1 MGFTVSDYRYR
12 INGVLSTDATVMQNM
27 ETLSRAAQSWFT
39 YDVTQGKWAVI
50 INTTGNSIASF
61 DDSNITGPVS
71 ISGTGLSDLYNRVR
85 VEFPHVDL
93 DDQVDFVEIAIP
105 LEDRN
110 SNEPDNTLNISFD
123 VINDPVMA
131 EMLGLV
137 ELKQSRVDR
146 VIKFTTDYSYIGLK
160 AGDLID
166 VTNSVLGFT
175 NKVFRII
182 SLEEADD
189 EAISIS
195 ITATE
200 YDANVYDVSDLFRF
214 ERSNE
219 NGIVTK
225 GAIDPPTTPIITA
238 YEQSVRPGV
247 DLETIVPSGIV
258 EKIEF
263 WYSTNNT
270 NFILVGTESPSGG
283 GTYEFGDTV
292 IFNYDKF
299 DAAGNV
305 YVKCRA
311 LNSTTT
317 SEYSPTASLIGFTPV
332 QVTDAIG
339 ADTEILDDEGNPI
352 LTQLAISAA
361 LAGLD
366 AFLGGNDDM
375 GQVVGDVATA
385 AASEEV
391 EDQLSEKDVQSVAFT
406 SETIAESTVIS
417 TLNAAATTSND
428 YNVYDNATTEANLI
442 SSTLTVPAG
451 YDRLTI
457 EVKTPVCGMNYYM
470 LDQGNTIQSMSVF
483 AQPSFEISIKN
494 GNTTVGLSTI
504 DWNSN
509 YNKLAIPNPAAGNYT
524 VSLKIIPT
532 YDLNMFW
539 FREDA
544 GTGNE
549 NYIYFYDFAGTGG
562 SSTCDFDY
570 SLVKQL

>member
-1 MGFTVSDYRYR
+1 MGFTISDYRYR

-39 YDVTQGKWAVI
+39 YDVTEGKWAVI

-105 LEDRN
+105 SEDRN
-110 SNEPDNTLNISFD
+110 PNEPDNTLNISFD

-131 EMLGLV
+131 EMLGLI
-137 ELKQSRVDR
+137 ELKQSRVDK

-166 VTNSVLGFT
+166 VTNTVLGFT

-200 YDANVYDVSDLFRF
+200 YDANVYDVSDLFRY

-238 YEQSVRPGV
+238 YEQTARPGV
-247 DLETIVPSGIV
+247 DIETTVPSGIV

-263 WYSTNNT
+263 WYSTDDT

-283 GTYEFGDTV
+283 GTYEFADTV

-305 YVKCRA
+305 FAKCRA
-311 LNSTTT
+311 VNSTTA
-317 SEYSPTASLIGFTPV
+317 SEYSPTASLIGFAPV
-332 QVTDAIG
+332 QVTDAL
-339 ADTEILDDEGNPI
+339 DNNTEILDDSGSPI
-352 LTQLAISAA
+352 AKQLGLSA
-361 LAGLD
+361 LMGGLD
-366 AFLGGNDDM
+366 FFLDGNDDM
-375 GQVVGDVATA
+375 GQVVT
-385 AASEEV
+385 ENV
-391 EDQLSEKDVQSVAFT
+391 EGQLSGNDVQSVAFT
-406 SETIAESTVIS
+406 SETIAESTVIPI
-417 TLNAAATTSND
+417 LNAAAVTSFDN
-428 YNVYDNATTEANLI
+428 YVYDVDTVVANPI
-442 SSTLTVPAG
+442 SSTITVPAG
-451 YDRLTI
+451 YNRLTI
-457 EVKTPVCGMNYYM
+457 EVKTPLCEMDYEM
-470 LDQGNTIQSMSVF
+470 LDQSNTVQTMTLYAQPAFSISVRTGNTV
-483 AQPSFEISIKN
+483 
-494 GNTTVGLSTI
+494 VGVSTI

-509 YNKLAIPNPAAGNYT
+509 FNKLVVTDPVAGDYT
-524 VSLKIIPT
+524 VRMIIIPT
-532 YDLNMFW
+532 YDLNMYW
-539 FREDA
+539 ERPDV
-544 GTGNE
+544 GLGQE
-549 NYIYFYDFAGTGG
+549 NYIYFHNFGGVSGT
-562 SSTCDFDY
+562 STVDFDFT
-570 SLVKQL
+570 LVKEL

>member
-1 MGFTVSDYRYR
+1 
-12 INGVLSTDATVMQNM
+12 
-27 ETLSRAAQSWFT
+27 
-39 YDVTQGKWAVI
+39 
-50 INTTGNSIASF
+50 
-61 DDSNITGPVS
+61 
-71 ISGTGLSDLYNRVR
+71 
-85 VEFPHVDL
+85 
-93 DDQVDFVEIAIP
+93 VEIAIP
-105 LEDRN
+105 PEDRN

-131 EMLGLV
+131 EMLGFV

-166 VTNSVLGFT
+166 VTNTVLGFT

-200 YDANVYDVSDLFRF
+200 YDANVYDVSDLFRY

-247 DLETIVPSGIV
+247 DIETTVPSGIV

-263 WYSTNNT
+263 WYSTDNT

-283 GTYEFGDTV
+283 GTYGFADTV

-305 YVKCRA
+305 YAKCRA
-311 LNSTTT
+311 VNSTTT
-317 SEYSPTASLIGFTPV
+317 SEYSATASLIGFAPV
-332 QVTDAIG
+332 QITDAL
-339 ADTEILDDEGNPI
+339 DNNTEILDDSGSPI
-352 LTQLAISAA
+352 AKQLGLSALLGA
-361 LAGLD
+361 LDFFLD
-366 AFLGGNDDM
+366 GDDDM
-375 GQVVGDVATA
+375 GQVVGDA
-385 AASEEV
+385 A
-391 EDQLSEKDVQSVAFT
+391 DGQLSDNDVQSVAFT
-406 SETIAESTVIS
+406 SETIAEATVIPI
-417 TLNAAATTSND
+417 LNAAATTSND
-428 YNVYDNATTEANLI
+428 NYVYDTANVVANPI
-442 SSTLTVPAG
+442 SSTITVPAG
-451 YDRLTI
+451 YNRLSI
-457 EVKTPVCGMNYYM
+457 EIKTPLCEMDYEM
-470 LDQGNTIQSMSVF
+470 LDQGNTVRNLTLF
-483 AQPSFEISIKN
+483 AQPAFSITVRT
-494 GNTTVGLSTI
+494 GNTIVGQSTI

-509 YNKLAIPNPAAGNYT
+509 YNKLVVTNPSAGDYT
-524 VSLKIIPT
+524 VRMIIIPT

-539 FREDA
+539 ERPDV
-544 GTGNE
+544 GIGQE
-549 NYIYFYDFAGTGG
+549 NYIYFHNFTGVSG
-562 SSTCDFDY
+562 SSTVDFDFT
-570 SLVKQL
+570 LVKEL

>member
-1 MGFTVSDYRYR
+1 
-12 INGVLSTDATVMQNM
+12 M
-27 ETLSRAAQSWFT
+27 ETLARAAQSWFT
-39 YDVTQGKWAVI
+39 YDVTEGKWAVI
-50 INTTGNSIASF
+50 INTTGNSVASF
-61 DDSNITGPVS
+61 DNSNITGPVS

-105 LEDRN
+105 PEDRN

-131 EMLGLV
+131 EMLGFV
-137 ELKQSRVDR
+137 ELKQSRVDK

-200 YDANVYDVSDLFRF
+200 YDANVYDVSDLFRY

-247 DLETIVPSGIV
+247 DIETTVPSGIV

-263 WYSTNNT
+263 WYSTDNT

-283 GTYEFGDTV
+283 GTYGFADTV

-305 YVKCRA
+305 YAKCRA
-311 LNSTTT
+311 VNSTTT
-317 SEYSPTASLIGFTPV
+317 SEYSATASLIGFTPQ
-332 QVTDAIG
+332 QVTDAISV
-339 ADTEILDDEGNPI
+339 DTEILDDDGDSIP
-352 LTQLAISAA
+352 TQLALSALLAALDGFLDGDDDMGAAVEESVSDSIENNDDITEA
-361 LAGLD
+361 LAGKGVMIIATVGSVNNPSVPTNTVNDDTEEVIYSLNFVPTYTGQYKLD
-366 AFLGGNDDM
+366 VLIDQNQSGALGGR
-375 GQVVGDVATA
+375 GSAW
-385 AASEEV
+385 SE
-391 EDQLSEKDVQSVAFT
+391 DL
-406 SETIAESTVIS
+406 
-417 TLNAAATTSND
+417 D
-428 YNVYDNATTEANLI
+428 YV
-442 SSTLTVPAG
+442 
-451 YDRLTI
+451 
-457 EVKTPVCGMNYYM
+457 
-470 LDQGNTIQSMSVF
+470 SMSAYVDD
-483 AQPSFEISIKN
+483 I
-494 GNTTVGLSTI
+494 T
-504 DWNSN
+504 
-509 YNKLAIPNPAAGNYT
+509 NPAAPVNKFAEASGGRGAFAWTDFSMTGTFNLTAGVTYQLAFFSNIYT
-524 VSLKIIPT
+524 ESNLGAIADITIGWV
-532 YDLNMFW
+532 
-539 FREDA
+539 
-544 GTGNE
+544 
-549 NYIYFYDFAGTGG
+549 IYTA
-562 SSTCDFDY
+562 S
-570 SLVKQL
+570 